1 MLDSCQVKFE
11 HNSYSK
17 RIMER
22 LTPNVQNAYPVER
35 AIMETGGE
43 GNSGQF
49 IEKDAK
55 ARVASIVEKFK
66 TERENAREA
75 KARIESQRQKA
86 SEKEPGFTTGRTAS
100 GFDKFD
106 PEAFKDNRYLREI
119 AREVSM
125 AIRDG
130 NATPEFL
137 QSKRQEVINQ
147 VGRGVV
153 SENWAWNFLNQL
165 GRVEIS
171 QRLNQPKSEEHELS
185 QDVSAIVE
193 LRKKQGLSAEE
204 AQASRVIFENAFGR
218 KLTEAEFQRIISGR
232 QRTPRTR
239 EEQVFETQMKTLEL
253 LASNPNRFSAFSS
266 ALEQQTP
273 ETIKQALSGK
283 GGKLVLGV
291 LLGDIAERE
300 KYFTQLDEFL
310 KKEPKSF
317 VQSLPSLAAEIKR
330 EEESMKVKT
339 DPESVK
345 RQKEQFQKEASEKKN
360 KWADVEIS
368 GGADAQFHLDEL
380 KEMIDSVPEENNEIF
395 FSKKYEIVDNDI
407 IDLRLGEI
415 YGDNKEAMIRARQEW
430 NALREI
436 NDPEEF
442 KRRASALFDKLK
454 NQKPVGKSPEEE
466 EKEKREA
473 KGKAGELERTGR
485 VEGRGRSF
493 NIRGIEEI
501 LDNIAPGESR
511 KEFLGREPKNIRE
524 LAVWIMASDDIKTW
538 GPDGVYPIFTLS
550 EEIDP
555 NTEKKKVNFHENNL
569 IRWLR
574 NKSLEHHN
582 DNPNDPMSPL
592 TSVSIETLY
601 RSVNLLQ
608 MKYNKQKYFSDENG
622 NLLTNL
628 ADEVVNEAWLFGVR
642 RNKDLAYKQIMTN
655 DSKLFEAIVEMS
667 AKNEHTSGGTLS
679 WFLKQGED
687 FSDSEGGSK
696 DNRVGDAILAANQIY
711 RNLSDI
717 EKLRQIIPTDSPLF
731 TVEGFKN
738 ASRILNGED
747 FDTDTKGYGNL
758 IIEGNRVY
766 FKDPR
771 TKIHTEIFKPDGQ
784 LVSNSNLIKFLNFFP
799 EANPQE
805 TNESFVRELVRQ
817 SIAKIVKFDD
827 GTSREEYES
836 FVANANEKEGVEEDS
851 LSNDEK
857 RKRREKLMKEYR
869 KVKRINLEWAEVNS
883 WVEQRWSGAAARNDT
898 GYRGYDAWTK
908 MYAQYYRERQSGNRT
923 AGPIGN
929 PHDLQIFR
937 MMSPDMW
944 LALRTESGESV
955 NEVFEEIHSLNLR
968 YYGYP
973 EGSAERKS
981 IEEEKKEAYGKL
993 KFPRWTELDW
1003 AANGIK
1009 RQSEVWHNI
1018 LETEDLK
1025 FNELAK
1031 LDSWGVLRYD
1041 RQKFEEVVKDDFIKK
1056 RRYAFSSNN
1065 AMNYGA
1071 LTRMRVRDVVR
1082 NDKGEIVKD
1091 EHGNPKVDFVFKD
1104 MYMAEAMFGEVVI
1117 DSIRQDWFNGKLEYV
1132 SADGNGKAVTR
1143 KAAKEG
1149 EEFDPEKHG
1158 TFQGYLNSAVAR
1170 ERILKNICR
1179 AGIAAQIKAH
1189 RERGGTT
1196 ERWDAEVIRKLY
1208 HSLHSMPEY
1217 QEDPLTGEEKK
1228 LDHSQFF
1235 SEEDIKWIRSQTNT
1249 SRAQL
1254 LWEDTY
1260 HAGWDAASEAVPD
1273 ILKMFYKDIIS

>member
-1 MLDSCQVKFE
+1 
-11 HNSYSK
+11 
-17 RIMER
+17 MER
-22 LTPNVQNAYPVER
+22 LTPRVENAYPVER
-35 AIMETGGE
+35 TIMETGGE

-49 IEKDAK
+49 IEKNAK
-55 ARVASIVEKFK
+55 ARVASIVERFK
-66 TERENAREA
+66 AERNNAGEA

-86 SEKEPGFTTGRTAS
+86 SEKEPGFTTGRAAG

-106 PEAFKDNRYLREI
+106 PEAFKDNRYLREV
-119 AREVSM
+119 AKEVSE

-130 NATPEFL
+130 KATSEFL
-137 QSKRQEVINQ
+137 QSKRQEVIDQ
-147 VGRGVV
+147 VGRGAV
-153 SENWAWNFLNQL
+153 SENWAWNFINQL
-165 GRVEIS
+165 SRVEIS
-171 QRLNQPKSEEHELS
+171 QRLNQPKNEEQELS

-218 KLTEAEFQRIISGR
+218 KLSELEFQRIISGR
-232 QRTPRTR
+232 ERTPRTR
-239 EEQVFETQMKTLEL
+239 GEQVFETQMKTLEL
-253 LASNPNRFSAFSS
+253 LASNPNRFSAFES
-266 ALEQQTP
+266 ALQQQTP

-300 KYFTQLDEFL
+300 KYFTKLDEFL

-317 VQSLPSLAAEIKR
+317 VQSLPALVAEIKI
-330 EEESMKVKT
+330 EEESMRVKT
-339 DPESVK
+339 DPESIK
-345 RQKEQFQKEASEKKN
+345 RQKEDFQKEVQDRKRKIPE
-360 KWADVEIS
+360 VEIG
-368 GGADAQFHLDEL
+368 GGADSQFHLDEL
-380 KEMIDSVPEENNEIF
+380 GEMIESVPEENNEIF
-395 FSKKYEIVDNDI
+395 FSKKHEIVDNDI

-415 YGDNKEAMIRARQEW
+415 YGDDREAAVRARQEW
-430 NALREI
+430 NNLGEI
-436 NDPEEF
+436 DDPEEF
-442 KRRASALFDKLK
+442 KRRANELFTKLK
-454 NQKPVGKSPEEE
+454 NQKPVERNREEQ
-466 EKEKREA
+466 EKEAREA
-473 KGKAGELERTGR
+473 KGKAAILARGGE
-485 VEGRGRSF
+485 VQGRGRSF
-493 NIRGIEEI
+493 KIRGLEEI
-501 LDNIAPGESR
+501 LDNISPDESR
-511 KEFLGREPKNIRE
+511 AQFLGREPKDIRE
-524 LAVWIMASDDIKTW
+524 LAVWIMASDDLKTW
-538 GPDGVYPIFTLS
+538 GPDGVYPIFTIS
-550 EEIDP
+550 DEVDP
-555 NTEKKKVNFHENNL
+555 DTEKRKVNFHENNL

-592 TSVSIETLY
+592 TSVSIETLF

-622 NLLTNL
+622 NLLTSL

-667 AKNEHTSGGTLS
+667 AKNEHTSGGTLA
-679 WFLKQGED
+679 WFLKQGEE
-687 FSDSEGGSK
+687 FSDAEGGSL

-711 RNLSDI
+711 RNISDI
-717 EKLRQIIPTDSPLF
+717 EKLRQIMPANSPLF

-738 ASRILNGED
+738 ASRILNEED
-747 FDTDTKGYGNL
+747 FDADTKGYGNL

-766 FKDPR
+766 FRNPR
-771 TKIHTEIFKPDGQ
+771 TKIRTEIFNSNGE
-784 LVSNSNLIKFLNFFP
+784 LVSNSNLISFLNFFP

-805 TNESFVRELVRQ
+805 TNESFVRELVKQ
-817 SIAKIVKFDD
+817 SIAKIVGFDD
-827 GTSREEYES
+827 GTSKEEYKK
-836 FVANANEKEGVEEDS
+836 FFDNANEKEGVEEDS
-851 LSNDEK
+851 LTNEEK
-857 RKRREKLMKEYR
+857 DDRRKKLRKEYR
-869 KVKRINLEWAEVNS
+869 KVKRINLEWAEVNA

-908 MYAQYYRERQSGNRT
+908 MYAQYYRERQSRSGT

-929 PHDLQIFR
+929 PYDLQIFR

-955 NEVFEEIHSLNLR
+955 NEVFEEIHSLNLQ
-968 YYGYP
+968 YYSYP
-973 EGSAERKS
+973 EGSPER
-981 IEEEKKEAYGKL
+981 EEMKEKKKEAYEKL

-1082 NDKGEIVKD
+1082 DKDGNIEKD
-1091 EHGNPKVDFVFKD
+1091 EHGKAKVDFVFKD
-1104 MYMAEAMFGEVVI
+1104 MYLAEAMFGEVVM
-1117 DSIRQDWFNGKLEYV
+1117 DSIRRDWFDGKLHYV
-1132 SADGNGKAVTR
+1132 SADENGKSVSRRAP
-1143 KAAKEG
+1143 KKG

-1158 TFQGYLNSAVAR
+1158 TFQEYLNSLQAR
-1170 ERILKNICR
+1170 ERLLKNICR

-1189 RERGGTT
+1189 RERAGTT
-1196 ERWDAEVIRKLY
+1196 ERWDAEIIRKLY

-1217 QEDPLTGEEKK
+1217 QEDPLTGEERK

-1235 SEEDIKWIRSQTNT
+1235 SEEDINWIRSQTNT

-1260 HAGWDAASEAVPD
+1260 HAGWDIASEAVPD
-1273 ILKMFYKDIIS
+1273 ILKLFYKDIVS